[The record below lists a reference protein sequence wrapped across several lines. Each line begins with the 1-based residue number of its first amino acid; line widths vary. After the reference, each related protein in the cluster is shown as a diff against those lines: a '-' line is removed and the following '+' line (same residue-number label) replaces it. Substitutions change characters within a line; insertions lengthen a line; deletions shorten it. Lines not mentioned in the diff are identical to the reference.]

1 VAAKQL
7 ESPAEQ
13 CIIAVPKEGDSMRF
27 VTLLAA
33 SAAGLCVSS
42 PLVAA
47 DPSLIADAKA
57 FGTRQSVESV
67 DISPSGKRI
76 LVIDPGPGKSS
87 VLSIVDVASGAVKP
101 ILKSDADPEGLFW
114 CKFES
119 DDELICRY
127 GGSTYYEDLLVGFSR
142 LIAIDA
148 NGQNVRQLG
157 QPSHFMEE
165 GIRQYDGA
173 VLDWLPEED
182 GALLMARTYNRQVGT
197 TGTRFNDSRKGLGVD
212 RIKLADMKASEVE
225 KPQPT
230 GSGYM
235 TDGRGNVRMIAFSGT
250 DGDSLTGRISWR
262 YRTKGS
268 REWREF
274 GIYDTVN
281 ETGYY
286 PLAVDHSC
294 DCVYALKT
302 LNGRDALYRVKLDG
316 TMTAELVASHP
327 AVDIRSIERV
337 GRGQKII
344 GYSFIEDRSKIKY
357 FDPEFEKLAGALA
370 KALPQQPLIDFEE
383 ASADGTKLLIRARG
397 DSDPGTYYYFDKA
410 SKRLDE
416 IGRVR
421 PLLEG
426 RKLSSVRVVEVPA
439 ADGAKIPAYLTLP
452 PSGAQTNL
460 PAVVLPHGGPS
471 SRDTWGF
478 DWLAQFFAARG
489 YAVIQPNY
497 RGSSGYGD
505 EWEGENGFRG
515 WKTAIDDVTAS
526 ARYLT
531 AKGIADPGKLAIVGW
546 SYGGYAALQSAVIEP
561 GLYKAAVAIAPVT
574 DLALLKQEAQRFTN
588 YDLVRNF
595 IGDGPHVAQGSPLRH
610 ASAIKAPVMLV
621 HGDMDLNVGIS
632 HSDKMA
638 AALREAGVKVDYLR
652 YKGLEHSLEDSNARV
667 EMLTRV
673 GEFLDRSVKQ

>member
-1 VAAKQL
+1 
-7 ESPAEQ
+7 
-13 CIIAVPKEGDSMRF
+13 MRF
-27 VTLLAA
+27 RTLLAA
-33 SAAGLCVSS
+33 SAAGLCLS
-42 PLVAA
+42 PPLLAA
-47 DPSLIADAKA
+47 DSSLSADAKA

-67 DISPSGKRI
+67 DISPSGKRL
-76 LVIDPGPGKSS
+76 LVVDPGPGKSS
-87 VLSIVDVASGAVKP
+87 ILSVIDVASGETKP
-101 ILKSDADPEGLFW
+101 ILKSAADPEGLYW

-119 DDELICRY
+119 DDEIICQY
-127 GGSTYYEDLLVGFSR
+127 GGSTYYENILVGFSR

-157 QPSHFMEE
+157 QPRHFMEE

-173 VLDWLPEED
+173 VLDWLPGED
-182 GALLMARTYNRQVGT
+182 GALLMVRSYNRQVGT
-197 TGTRFNDSRKGLGVD
+197 TGTRFNDSREGLGVD
-212 RIKLADMKASEVE
+212 RIKLSDMKASEVE

-230 GSGYM
+230 SSGYR
-235 TDGRGNVRMIAFSGT
+235 TDGRGNVRMISFAGVKSS
-250 DGDSLTGRISWR
+250 SLTGITNWR
-262 YRTKGS
+262 YRTRGS
-268 REWREF
+268 REWRDF
-274 GIYDTVN
+274 GTYDSVN
-281 ETGYY
+281 DTGYY
-286 PLAVDHSC
+286 PLAIDDSC

-302 LNGRDALYRVKLDG
+302 LDGRDALYRIKLDG
-316 TMTAELVASHP
+316 TMSAELVASHP
-327 AVDIRSIERV
+327 QVDIRGIERV

-344 GYSFIEDRSKIKY
+344 GYTFIEDRSKIKY
-357 FDPEFEKLAGALA
+357 FDPEFDKLSGALA
-370 KALPQQPLIDFEE
+370 KAIPHQPLIDFEE
-383 ASADGTKLLIRARG
+383 ASTDGTKLLIRARG
-397 DSDPGTYYYFDKA
+397 DADPGTYYYYDK
-410 SKRLDE
+410 SSRRLDE
-416 IGRVR
+416 VGRVR

-426 RKLSSVRVVEVPA
+426 RKLSNVQTVSVPA

-452 PSGAQTNL
+452 PGGERSNL

-505 EWEGENGFRG
+505 NWEGENGFRA

-531 AKGIADPGKLAIVGW
+531 AQGIADPKRMAIVGW
-546 SYGGYAALQSAVIEP
+546 SYGGYAALQSAVVEP
-561 GLYKAAVAIAPVT
+561 TLYKAAVAIAPVT
-574 DLALLKQEAQRFTN
+574 DLALLKQEAEDFTN

-610 ASAIKAPVMLV
+610 AGMIKVPVLLV
-621 HGDMDLNVGIS
+621 HGDMDLNVGIA

-638 AALREAGVKVDYLR
+638 AALKDAGVKVDYIR
-652 YKGLEHSLEDSNARV
+652 YKGLEHSLEDSNART

-673 GEFLDRSVKQ
+673 GAFLDQAIKN